1 MPDVKIVTVDSF
13 VRAESDMTFQRYAT
27 QGAFGK
33 FFHLRQP
40 TPIDAQD
47 VIRMN
52 RDTLY
57 SAGIFDLTQPVTIIK
72 PDSAGRFQS
81 MLVINQDH
89 YVKMIEHGSGEFT
102 LTQEK
107 IGTRYVIVIFRTF
120 IDANNPDDIKIA
132 NALQDQILTKQN
144 NIGSFEMPNW
154 DETSLSSIRNAINV
168 LASTMA
174 DATGCFGDQDEV
186 DPIHHLLGTAYGWG
200 GNPREAAIYINLV
213 PQHNDGITPYA
224 LTVKDVPVDGF
235 WSITIYNEKGFMEKN
250 ELNIYSFNNITA
262 KPNSDKSIT
271 INFGGDPN
279 QINYMP
285 IMKNW
290 NYIVRLYQPQKAIL
304 NGTWTFPEA
313 QPIN

>member
-13 VRAESDMTFQRYAT
+13 VRAETDMTFQRYTT
-27 QGAFGK
+27 QGAFGN

-154 DETSLSSIRNAINV
+154 DETSLSTIRNAINV

-213 PQHNDGITPYA
+213 PQHNDGITPYT
-224 LTVKDVPVDGF
+224 LTVKDVPIDGF

-304 NGTWTFPEA
+304 DGTWIFPEA
-313 QPIN
+313 QPIS